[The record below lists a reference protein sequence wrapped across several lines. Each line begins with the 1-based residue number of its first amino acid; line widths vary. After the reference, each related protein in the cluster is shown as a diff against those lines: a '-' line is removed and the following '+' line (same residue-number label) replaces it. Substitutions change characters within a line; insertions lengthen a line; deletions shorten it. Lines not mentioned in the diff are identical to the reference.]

1 LPALSS
7 DVGHNED
14 MQRLPRIVSFLA
26 LIAIATA
33 LAACGGSSLASDPG
47 KVLQEAKLPPAGPNA
62 STLTATFTP
71 MAEAADGGGATTTQD
86 DGPLGQLGG
95 LLGGPITIESTTQG
109 DAATGVTVDA
119 KITAGPIE
127 LPLTARA
134 NKDNA
139 WVQLNGQWYELG
151 SPLGI
156 DFGSVGG
163 LLGELPALIR
173 DPKATAVEDV
183 DGVACDRISGTIDPE
198 ASATDALGTQL
209 ENLPLDL
216 SALAVGKAE
225 VSVWVGQE
233 DRVIR
238 RIQINTAGS
247 GDTAA
252 AGGLLVDLTVV
263 PAEAVEVTAPADAK
277 PISDLLGSLLGGGV
291 GGLGDLGGLLGGLG
305 GFDLGELGGALTGA
319 SA

>member
-1 LPALSS
+1 MSA
-7 DVGHNED
+7 DVGHTTV
-14 MQRLPRIVSFLA
+14 MQRLLRIVPFLA

-33 LAACGGSSLASDPG
+33 LAACGGSSLAEDPG

-71 MAEAADGGGATTTQD
+71 KAEAADGGGATTTQD

-95 LLGGPITIESTTQG
+95 LLGGPITVEATTQG
-109 DAATGVTVDA
+109 DAATGVTADA

-139 WVQLNGQWYELG
+139 WVQLNGEWYELG

-163 LLGELPALIR
+163 LLGELPALIK
-173 DPKATAVEDV
+173 DPKATAVEDI
-183 DGVACDRISGTIDPE
+183 DGITCDRISGTIDPE

-216 SALAVGKAE
+216 SALAAGKAE
-225 VSVWVGQE
+225 VSVWVGQ
-233 DRVIR
+233 DDHVIR

-277 PISDLLGSLLGGGV
+277 PISDLLGALLGGAGGGL
-291 GGLGDLGGLLGGLG
+291 GGLGDLLGGGLG
-305 GFDLGELGGALTGA
+305 GLDLGQLGGALTGEA
-319 SA
+319 A

>member
-1 LPALSS
+1 
-7 DVGHNED
+7 
-14 MQRLPRIVSFLA
+14 MQRLLRVIPFLA
-26 LIAIATA
+26 LIALTLA

-47 KVLQEAKLPPAGPNA
+47 KVLKEAKLPPAGPNA
-62 STLTATFTP
+62 STLKATFTP
-71 MAEAADGGGATTTQD
+71 KAQAADGGGTTTQD
-86 DGPLGQLGG
+86 SDPLGQLGG

-109 DAATGVTVDA
+109 DAATGVTADA
-119 KITAGPIE
+119 KITAGPID
-127 LPLTARA
+127 LPITARA

-216 SALAVGKAE
+216 SALAAGKAE

-291 GGLGDLGGLLGGLG
+291 GGLGDLGGLLGGGLG

>member
-1 LPALSS
+1 
-7 DVGHNED
+7 
-14 MQRLPRIVSFLA
+14 MQRLLRIVSFLA

-198 ASATDALGTQL
+198 ASATDALGTLL

-216 SALAVGKAE
+216 SALAAGKAE

-291 GGLGDLGGLLGGLG
+291 GGLGDLGDLLGGGLG

>member
-1 LPALSS
+1 MLS

-71 MAEAADGGGATTTQD
+71 TADAADNGGTTTTQD

-139 WVQLNGQWYELG
+139 WVQINGQWYELG

-198 ASATDALGTQL
+198 ASATDALGTLL

-216 SALAVGKAE
+216 SALAAGKAE

-291 GGLGDLGGLLGGLG
+291 GGLGDLGDLLGGGLG

>member
-1 LPALSS
+1 MLS

-14 MQRLPRIVSFLA
+14 MQRLPRIASFLA

-71 MAEAADGGGATTTQD
+71 MAEAVDGGGATTTQD

-216 SALAVGKAE
+216 SALAAGKAE

-291 GGLGDLGGLLGGLG
+291 GGLGDLGDLLGGGLG

>member
-1 LPALSS
+1 
-7 DVGHNED
+7 
-14 MQRLPRIVSFLA
+14 MKRLLRIVPFLA

-71 MAEAADGGGATTTQD
+71 KAEAADGGGATTTQD

-95 LLGGPITIESTTQG
+95 LLGGPITLESTTQG

-134 NKDNA
+134 NQDNA
-139 WVQLNGQWYELG
+139 WVQLNGEWYELG

-183 DGVACDRISGTIDPE
+183 GGTACDRISGTIDPE

-216 SALAVGKAE
+216 SALAAGKAE

-238 RIQINTAGS
+238 RMQINTAGS
-247 GDTAA
+247 GDAAA

-277 PISDLLGSLLGGGV
+277 PISDLLGALLGDGA
-291 GGLGDLGGLLGGLG
+291 GGLGDLGGLLGGGLG
-305 GFDLGELGGALTGA
+305 GLDLGELGGALTGA

>member
-1 LPALSS
+1 VSS
-7 DVGHNED
+7 DVGHTTV
-14 MQRLPRIVSFLA
+14 MQRLLRIFPFLA
-26 LIAIATA
+26 VIAIATA
-33 LAACGGSSLASDPG
+33 LAACGGSSLAADPG

-71 MAEAADGGGATTTQD
+71 KAEAADGGGATTTQD

-95 LLGGPITIESTTQG
+95 LLGGPITVEATTQG
-109 DAATGVTVDA
+109 DAATGVTADA

-127 LPLTARA
+127 LPLSARA

-139 WVQLNGQWYELG
+139 WVQLNGEWYELG

-163 LLGELPALIR
+163 LLGELPTLIR
-173 DPKATAVEDV
+173 DPKATAVEDI
-183 DGVACDRISGTIDPE
+183 DGIACDRISGTIDPE
-198 ASATDALGTQL
+198 TSATDALGTQL

-216 SALAVGKAE
+216 SALAAGKAE

-233 DRVIR
+233 DHVIR
-238 RIQINTAGS
+238 RIQINTVGS

-263 PAEAVEVTAPADAK
+263 PADAVEVTAPADAK
-277 PISDLLGSLLGGGV
+277 PFSDLLGALLGGGV
-291 GGLGDLGGLLGGLG
+291 GGIDLGDLLGGGLG
-305 GFDLGELGGALTGA
+305 GLDLGELGGALTGA

>member
-1 LPALSS
+1 MLS

-62 STLTATFTP
+62 STLTATFT
-71 MAEAADGGGATTTQD
+71 ATADAADNGGTTTTQD

-139 WVQLNGQWYELG
+139 WVQINGQWYELG

-198 ASATDALGTQL
+198 ASATDALGTLL

-216 SALAVGKAE
+216 SALAAGKAE

-291 GGLGDLGGLLGGLG
+291 GGLGDLGDLLGGGLG

>member
-1 LPALSS
+1 MLS

-216 SALAVGKAE
+216 SALAAGKAE

-291 GGLGDLGGLLGGLG
+291 GGLGDLGDLLGGGLG

>member
-1 LPALSS
+1 
-7 DVGHNED
+7 
-14 MQRLPRIVSFLA
+14 MQRLLRILPFLA
-26 LIAIATA
+26 LIGIATA

-71 MAEAADGGGATTTQD
+71 TADAADGGGTTTTQG

-109 DAATGVTVDA
+109 DAATGVTADA

-163 LLGELPALIR
+163 LLGELPALIK
-173 DPKATAVEDV
+173 DPKATAVEDI
-183 DGVACDRISGTIDPE
+183 DGVMCDRISGTIDPE

-216 SALAVGKAE
+216 SALAAGKAE
-225 VSVWVGQE
+225 VSVWVGQD

-277 PISDLLGSLLGGGV
+277 PISDLLGALLGGAGGGL
-291 GGLGDLGGLLGGLG
+291 GGLGDLLGGGLG
-305 GFDLGELGGALTGA
+305 GLDLGQLGGALTGA

>member
-1 LPALSS
+1 MLS

-71 MAEAADGGGATTTQD
+71 MAEAVDGGGATTTQD

-139 WVQLNGQWYELG
+139 WVQINGQWYELG

-198 ASATDALGTQL
+198 ASATDALGTHL

-216 SALAVGKAE
+216 SALAAGKAE

-291 GGLGDLGGLLGGLG
+291 GGLGDLGDLLGGGLG